1 MFKIARSPLQSS
13 WQASLRMFMDLDLI
27 NKFNIDYL
35 TLCRSGKNFPT
46 KTLSYT
52 KYFRW
57 LCTVKKNYREVIC
70 QFMTND
76 VYQLTRICRQV
87 IITTIKNLC
96 EGELPQLA
104 ARVQRLP
111 ADVRHP
117 DLNHLVEPLRRGR
130 GTWAIIF
137 LVINI
142 TVLIIIV
149 KRNSDF
155 SNSDVF
161 LEPRCWRW

>member
-46 KTLSYT
+46 KTFSYT

-70 QFMTND
+70 QFMTM
-76 VYQLTRICRQV
+76 T
-87 IITTIKNLC
+87 
-96 EGELPQLA
+96 
-104 ARVQRLP
+104 
-111 ADVRHP
+111 
-117 DLNHLVEPLRRGR
+117 
-130 GTWAIIF
+130 F
-137 LVINI
+137 IN
-142 TVLIIIV
+142 
-149 KRNSDF
+149 
-155 SNSDVF
+155 
-161 LEPRCWRW
+161 

>member
-1 MFKIARSPLQSS
+1 MENLINPH
-13 WQASLRMFMDLDLI
+13 QASLRMFMDLDLI

-46 KTLSYT
+46 KSFSYT

-130 GTWAIIF
+130 GTYCPLHQHHCPHYHCQEGF
-137 LVINI
+137 
-142 TVLIIIV
+142 
-149 KRNSDF
+149 R
-155 SNSDVF
+155 F
-161 LEPRCWRW
+161 LEF